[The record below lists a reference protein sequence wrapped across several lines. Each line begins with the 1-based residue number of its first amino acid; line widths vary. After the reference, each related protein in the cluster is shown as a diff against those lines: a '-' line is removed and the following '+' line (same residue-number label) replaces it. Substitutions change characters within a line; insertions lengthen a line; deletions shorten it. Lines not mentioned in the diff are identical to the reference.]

1 MSAGIF
7 HLLWLACTLAAQAT
21 WIKAVVNPLSDPP
34 PSNRYEHSAVIFNDT
49 VLVFGGYYITP
60 GSRFDDL
67 YFWDTQVQMWGLV
80 PAPNAPPARSL
91 HTAVMD
97 LNHSMWVFG
106 GVDDSS
112 SHFDDLYIMDIQV
125 SPSWTAL
132 SATGTAPSARAGHSA
147 VMESGTRMWVFAGEG
162 ASYVIFNDLYYL
174 DLETLE
180 WTAVAA
186 SGAVPA
192 ARMLH
197 SAAVEGQRMWVFGG
211 YDGTGSSGYLN
222 DLHYLDFQMEAWTA
236 VTATGMVPSARRGHS
251 AVMDFH
257 QGMWV
262 FGGYGGGFRNDLYYL
277 DVQAETWTEISDGS
291 GGSEPSGRASHG
303 AVVDSLERL
312 WIFGG
317 FDNDWYYLEL
327 KTATPTTVSQTSM
340 TSTSSTPTST
350 LSSSTSTSSSS
361 SSSTTSSTSSS
372 STGSTT
378 WSSVTLVSVTTTSHV
393 PSTTVMDVRQVMDEL
408 MACGSSPMLWSSQRS
423 TVEEPRTME
432 VMEELELEVE
442 VLPCMDAQPVLL
454 HWEYRNCT
462 TSVCAWRPLE
472 SVFQD
477 QNLRPQAVKLEAFSF
492 QAETEH
498 QLRAVAR
505 YEDSVSSTAFLVF
518 TMQVLPRRRP
528 MAVIEGPN
536 VVSQSCSFRLS
547 ALESNDVTSA
557 VPGDVAFV
565 YAWSM
570 VDDGNG
576 TDVTQL
582 LPQRNASVLEVLPGA
597 FPVGMYTV
605 TLHVWRRGE
614 SPANGGTAQCRLSVG
629 TRPMPV
635 ISIDSSWMPGERVSI
650 TADLNLTATVTSS
663 ARECPIDNLAAWSW
677 RWLLLEGGERVL
689 ADVAAHMTGAQTLA
703 MSSSSF
709 RTVSVRSG
717 HSYAYALAGVPGS
730 LLGYS
735 FSELYSLGLSLG
747 KSHSFIADLPPGL
760 GRVLVAPC
768 VAPSIATPITV
779 RTYGW
784 DDEDPEKL
792 QYAFYRFPGPIV
804 PNGTD
809 ECETLPSLE
818 IEWEDV
824 ASPSYF
830 KTLGGVLLR
839 GWAPSP
845 SLTGFLPMGR
855 FHVLARARDSVGG
868 QAASAMERLA
878 VMAMP
883 MNASTMTSLLQASV
897 ATGDA
902 GQILTSVEAVLSS
915 GAMSQMDLLDALEVA
930 YHAMDRSPESLE
942 QFSSMIGTVAAG
954 SGPMSPNATRFASEM
969 LSKVVNASGSDRRV
983 AMAVF
988 DSIGLVTEASQ
999 GVEGSQSELED
1010 LAMSL
1015 GEAMVSHME
1024 EESFATLTNQRM
1036 ELEVSKTQRTLTSKS
1051 AEQFKKGRLELELDL
1066 PGEAAAQSVTITSK
1080 VLVWNDYRP
1089 GPLDETK
1096 GLNAYVPEAGEVII
1110 TEISQDCVDSPPVG
1124 IGTRHNLPSEP
1135 QPAMTVATCA
1145 QFNETEEIWWP
1156 SGTELHASAVDCSV
1170 VSSCGRT
1177 RRSLTTVVYAPDVW
1191 GTLADGIFVLWLCL
1205 MVLSISIILGVT
1217 LILSIYK
1224 FEIHVKHT
1232 QRMKHKEH
1240 PKAHA
1245 WSVVPLNSG
1254 QEQMVAEVEIPPPL
1268 VIKQEVLEAPY
1279 PAASLQVSARGSR
1292 DVLGPVESAPL
1303 EALHAPVTVTAK
1315 EREER
1320 EAESAEVDEDP
1331 ARKMK
1336 SLESLEEMVPKKSS
1350 VKEAWG

>member
-1 MSAGIF
+1 
-7 HLLWLACTLAAQAT
+7 
-21 WIKAVVNPLSDPP
+21 
-34 PSNRYEHSAVIFNDT
+34 
-49 VLVFGGYYITP
+49 
-60 GSRFDDL
+60 
-67 YFWDTQVQMWGLV
+67 
-80 PAPNAPPARSL
+80 
-91 HTAVMD
+91 
-97 LNHSMWVFG
+97 
-106 GVDDSS
+106 
-112 SHFDDLYIMDIQV
+112 
-125 SPSWTAL
+125 
-132 SATGTAPSARAGHSA
+132 
-147 VMESGTRMWVFAGEG
+147 
-162 ASYVIFNDLYYL
+162 
-174 DLETLE
+174 
-180 WTAVAA
+180 
-186 SGAVPA
+186 
-192 ARMLH
+192 
-197 SAAVEGQRMWVFGG
+197 
-211 YDGTGSSGYLN
+211 
-222 DLHYLDFQMEAWTA
+222 
-236 VTATGMVPSARRGHS
+236 
-251 AVMDFH
+251 
-257 QGMWV
+257 
-262 FGGYGGGFRNDLYYL
+262 
-277 DVQAETWTEISDGS
+277 
-291 GGSEPSGRASHG
+291 
-303 AVVDSLERL
+303 
-312 WIFGG
+312 
-317 FDNDWYYLEL
+317 
-327 KTATPTTVSQTSM
+327 
-340 TSTSSTPTST
+340 
-350 LSSSTSTSSSS
+350 
-361 SSSTTSSTSSS
+361 
-372 STGSTT
+372 
-378 WSSVTLVSVTTTSHV
+378 
-393 PSTTVMDVRQVMDEL
+393 MDVRQVMDEL

-492 QAETEH
+492 
-498 QLRAVAR
+498 
-505 YEDSVSSTAFLVF
+505 
-518 TMQVLPRRRP
+518 QVLPRRRP

-650 TADLNLTATVTSS
+650 TADLSLGSGPGSAPKGGNKGVVFLYGFDFGNLTATVTSS

-988 DSIGLVTEASQ
+988 DSIG
-999 GVEGSQSELED
+999 
-1010 LAMSL
+1010 
-1015 GEAMVSHME
+1015 
-1024 EESFATLTNQRM
+1024 
-1036 ELEVSKTQRTLTSKS
+1036 
-1051 AEQFKKGRLELELDL
+1051 
-1066 PGEAAAQSVTITSK
+1066 
-1080 VLVWNDYRP
+1080 
-1089 GPLDETK
+1089 
-1096 GLNAYVPEAGEVII
+1096 
-1110 TEISQDCVDSPPVG
+1110 
-1124 IGTRHNLPSEP
+1124 
-1135 QPAMTVATCA
+1135 
-1145 QFNETEEIWWP
+1145 
-1156 SGTELHASAVDCSV
+1156 
-1170 VSSCGRT
+1170 
-1177 RRSLTTVVYAPDVW
+1177 
-1191 GTLADGIFVLWLCL
+1191 
-1205 MVLSISIILGVT
+1205 
-1217 LILSIYK
+1217 
-1224 FEIHVKHT
+1224 
-1232 QRMKHKEH
+1232 
-1240 PKAHA
+1240 A
-1245 WSVVPLNSG
+1245 WV
-1254 QEQMVAEVEIPPPL
+1254 
-1268 VIKQEVLEAPY
+1268 
-1279 PAASLQVSARGSR
+1279 
-1292 DVLGPVESAPL
+1292 
-1303 EALHAPVTVTAK
+1303 
-1315 EREER
+1315 
-1320 EAESAEVDEDP
+1320 
-1331 ARKMK
+1331 
-1336 SLESLEEMVPKKSS
+1336 
-1350 VKEAWG
+1350 